1 MDQSVIKTDVF
12 FTILLLIPLF
22 LFILK
27 SFKTRSQA
35 NQPPLPPGPYS
46 WPILGDLLQ
55 VGDKPHITLTKL
67 AQTYGPLFSLRLG
80 NQLVVV
86 GSSQEAAIQ
95 ILKTHDRILSGRYVP
110 HVAPAKSLEHN
121 NLSLGWNLE
130 CNNSWKLL
138 RTLCRT
144 TLFSSKAIESQA
156 FIREKKVVD
165 MVGFISKMQGDVVK
179 IRQVVFATLFN
190 MLSNILVSRDL
201 ISLEHES
208 LKGGISGLM
217 RNIME
222 VAATPNIS
230 DFYPILAGLD
240 LQRLR
245 KKSNDFFDKA
255 SEIWEPIIKE
265 RREVMSGDASSQQDF
280 LDALIKNGSSDL
292 QINILLLELLSA
304 GTDTSS
310 STVEWTLAELLKH
323 PKCMKKVEEEL
334 KKEIDQDLIKESHV
348 PKLTFLQAC
357 VKETLRLHPPGPL
370 LLPHRAVESCEVMT
384 YTIPKNCQV
393 LINIWAIGQ
402 DPKIWEDPLVYKP
415 ERFLDSNLDFK
426 GNDFE
431 FIPFGSGRRICPGM
445 PMATKHVPLIL
456 ASLIHF
462 FDWSLPYGRDPKD
475 LDMTEKVDLTLC
487 KEQPLLLIP
496 KAKI

>member
-1 MDQSVIKTDVF
+1 MIALPLILDMLEKLFYIGLLGSHFIQF
-12 FTILLLIPLF
+12 FIAGGSPPGHINKGESSK
-22 LFILK
+22 IY
-27 SFKTRSQA
+27 A
-35 NQPPLPPGPYS
+35 NNAGGGAKQPPLPPGPYS

-144 TLFSSKAIESQA
+144 TLFSSKAIESQS

-179 IRQVVFATLFN
+179 IRQ
-190 MLSNILVSRDL
+190 
-201 ISLEHES
+201 
-208 LKGGISGLM
+208 
-217 RNIME
+217 
-222 VAATPNIS
+222 
-230 DFYPILAGLD
+230 
-240 LQRLR
+240 
-245 KKSNDFFDKA
+245 
-255 SEIWEPIIKE
+255 
-265 RREVMSGDASSQQDF
+265 
-280 LDALIKNGSSDL
+280 
-292 QINILLLELLSA
+292 ELLSA

-357 VKETLRLHPPGPL
+357 VKETLRLHPPGPF
-370 LLPHRAVESCEVMT
+370 LLPHRAVDIICASAT
-384 YTIPKNCQV
+384 AV
-393 LINIWAIGQ
+393 LC
-402 DPKIWEDPLVYKP
+402 
-415 ERFLDSNLDFK
+415 
-426 GNDFE
+426 
-431 FIPFGSGRRICPGM
+431 ICN
-445 PMATKHVPLIL
+445 
-456 ASLIHF
+456 
-462 FDWSLPYGRDPKD
+462 
-475 LDMTEKVDLTLC
+475 
-487 KEQPLLLIP
+487 
-496 KAKI
+496 